1 MKLIVDLSSVL
12 GAYLHLTDEEFG
24 IDINYKGQEFHI
36 PSVETSLERFQF
48 TVSNLEIEP
57 KDFVVVKDPGGL
69 PRCRTALLPDYKK
82 RPRLAPPEFFDARTA
97 LFDAA
102 TDWLRSQGA
111 IIATPKN
118 QTEADDLINQLAI
131 RLPETIVWTRDKD
144 MLAVPTNVMYQD
156 KTGLQYNPDKFPVP
170 DEHIHVY
177 RTIVLG
183 DTSDNVGSCKGFGPK
198 AWENMI
204 AKYGED
210 SIVDLDNM
218 LKEQNLEI
226 LQSLVEEFPKFK
238 LLVDQADDLYTIYK
252 VLSFFPV
259 PAHKVKWEGGMQ
271 KGTDLLVTT
280 DNYDQFFASLK
291 AQSFDYAV
299 IDYEADVDEE
309 SRDWSNFADVKVDVM
324 GQELTGMGLRINN
337 SNYYLS
343 VDHAD
348 THNISLDQLEDVLEF
363 LWGTRIY
370 AHNAAF
376 ENTLTFNHFK
386 ALLPE
391 IVDTMLMASYVDEN
405 ESAALKN
412 LSFRW
417 LDYRQASYQET
428 LNGKSGM
435 REISG
440 KDVLRYGLDDVIT
453 TDALMQLFTVI
464 MQYENTLDVFHKV
477 ENDALYYTTL
487 CFINGV
493 NFDQDKFRKMK
504 AENDINIAES
514 WEKLS
519 DKLLDFNWEGGQFTE
534 IKNMNILTLNRIH
547 KAAHGVDL
555 GQISSVKMAIKM
567 MEDRELAELAENK
580 DYALINDYYRKCWKP
595 AAEFNV
601 RSHKQM
607 AKLLYDVLKIPV
619 RIRNTPTSRMKKKNL
634 PGNPASNESAIQNAI
649 TYKDT
654 EHVELLQLLLSH
666 KGYLTRES
674 LFFEK
679 WPKYVHPKTGKIHC
693 SMRQS
698 ATSTRRFTHAKPN
711 KAQLPKKKGKEVRD
725 MMTVPDDDWLLWAL
739 DVDSQ
744 ELILQAWAT
753 QDPNFLACYQGEVK
767 KDIHS
772 LTGYQ
777 VALKQGI
784 DFNSYEDFITALATE
799 EAIGHWIDPLL
810 GLDLEGLTPESVK
823 IEVDERANERFQPKP
838 FRVKGKGTNFAT
850 AYLCRAKKLSQMLC
864 VPEKE
869 AQEFIDAKD
878 QAFPGL
884 MPAVKEYIALCKE
897 RGYSETFLGARRHLA
912 GHQNFGSR
920 KEFEIEAAGRLAW
933 SFRIQS
939 SGAEQ
944 IKLAA
949 GAMYRK
955 GLFDDG
961 LMMPITIIHD
971 ELVGLVHKSVVEER
985 LKIAYDCVCQ
995 PYADMEIETSSS
1007 PEVGSHFGSLKKYE
1021 FNKVNKEM

>member
-1 MKLIVDLSSVL
+1 MKLLIDLSSVL

-24 IDINYKGQEFHI
+24 LDITYKGEKFHI
-36 PSVETSLERFQF
+36 PSMETSLERFQF

-57 KDFVVVKDPGGL
+57 KDFIVIKDPGGL

-102 TDWLRSQGA
+102 TDWLRSRGA

-118 QTEADDLINQLAI
+118 MTEADDLINQLAI

-144 MLAVPTNVMYQD
+144 MLAVPTDVIYTD
-156 KTGLQYNPDKFPVP
+156 KDGPHFNPDKFPVP
-170 DEHIHVY
+170 DEYIHVY

-183 DTSDNVGSCKGFGPK
+183 DASDNVGSCKGFGEK

-204 AKYGED
+204 AKYGDD
-210 SIVDLDNM
+210 SIKDLDNM

-226 LQSLVEEFPKFK
+226 LESLVEEFPKFK
-238 LLVDQADDLYTIYK
+238 LLVAQAEKLYTIYK

-259 PAHKVKWEGGMQ
+259 PAHKIKWEGGML
-271 KGTDLLVTT
+271 KGTDMLVTT
-280 DNYDQFFASLK
+280 DNYDQVFTQIK
-291 AQSFDYAV
+291 AMTFDYAV
-299 IDYEADVDEE
+299 IDYEGDVDKE
-309 SRDWSNFADVKVDVM
+309 SRDWSKYSDVTVDVM
-324 GQELTGMGLRINN
+324 GQEITGMGLRINDN
-337 SNYYLS
+337 NYYFS

-348 THNISLDQLEDVLEF
+348 TRNISFDQLEAVLEF

-376 ENTLTFNHFK
+376 ENTLTYNHFK

-391 IVDTMLMASYVDEN
+391 MVDTMLMASYVDEN
-405 ESAALKN
+405 EPVGLKG
-412 LSFRW
+412 LSDRW
-417 LDYRQASYQET
+417 LVYQHASYEET

-435 REISG
+435 RKISG
-440 KDVLRYGLDDVIT
+440 EEVLRYGLDDVIT
-453 TDALMQLFTVI
+453 TDAVMKLFTVI
-464 MQYENTLDVFHKV
+464 MHYENTLDVFHKV
-477 ENDALYYTTL
+477 EDDALYYTTL
-487 CFINGV
+487 SFINGV
-493 NFDQDKFRKMK
+493 NFDQAKFRSMK
-504 AENDINIAES
+504 AENDRNIEEA
-514 WEKLS
+514 WAKLS
-519 DKLLDFNWEGGQFTE
+519 DRMLDFNWEGGEYTE
-534 IKNMNILTLNRIH
+534 IKNMNIVTLNRIH

-567 MEDRELAELAENK
+567 MEDRELAALAEKK
-580 DYALINDYYRKCWKP
+580 DYSLINDFYRKHWKP
-595 AAEFNV
+595 VAEFNV
-601 RSHKQM
+601 RSPKQM
-607 AKLLYDVLKIPV
+607 SKLLYEVLGLPV
-619 RIRNTPTSRMKKKNL
+619 RIRNSPTANMKKKNQ
-634 PGNPASNESAIQNAI
+634 PGNPASNEAAIQNAI

-654 EHVELLQLLLSH
+654 EHIELLQSLLTY

-698 ATSTRRFTHAKPN
+698 ATSTRRFSHSKPN
-711 KAQLPKKKGKEVRD
+711 NAQLPKKKGKEVRN

-739 DVDSQ
+739 DIDSQ

-753 QDPNFLACYQGEVK
+753 QDPNFLACYQGAIK
-767 KDIHS
+767 KDVHA

-777 VALKQGI
+777 VALKQGVN
-784 DFNSYEDFITALATE
+784 FGSYEDFIFLLNMESAAVSPENPRKLPE
-799 EAIGHWIDPLL
+799 E
-810 GLDLEGLTPESVK
+810 EVK
-823 IEVDERANERFQPKP
+823 PKAKP
-838 FRVKGKGTNFAT
+838 FRVSGKATNFAT
-850 AYLCRAKKLSQMLC
+850 AYLCRAPKLSQMLC
-864 VPEKE
+864 VPESE
-869 AQEFIDAKD
+869 AQKFIDAKA

-884 MPAVKEYIALCKE
+884 MPAVKEYIALCKS

-912 GHQNFGSR
+912 GRQNFGSR

-955 GLFDDG
+955 GIFDDG

-971 ELVGLVHKSVVEER
+971 ELVGKVHKSVVEER
-985 LKIAYDCVCQ
+985 LKIAYGCVCQ
-995 PYADMEIETSSS
+995 KYADMGIETSST
-1007 PEVGSHFGSLKKYE
+1007 PEVGSHFGELRKYK
-1021 FNKVNKEM
+1021 FKETD